1 MAHTKGVVSRG
12 LHKDKLIQTNA
23 DNPLLTVTICG
34 VFGNDETA
42 NADANLIVDAFNV
55 TNETDLTPRELLS
68 QRDEL
73 VDALKLLYDSC
84 NPQDVTKNKR
94 FGGLNLGE
102 TYVGGVSHPSDEA
115 IHKANDLLTKINT
128 KP

>member
-42 NADANLIVDAFNV
+42 NADANLIADAFNV
-55 TNETDLTPRELLS
+55 TNETGLTPRELLS

-73 VDALKLLYDSC
+73 VELIHDAGSQIEYLHDKFS
-84 NPQDVTKNKR
+84 
-94 FGGLNLGE
+94 E
-102 TYVGGVSHPSDEA
+102 TGTGNNVISRIKS
-115 IHKANDLLTKINT
+115 LLTKITT

>member
-55 TNETDLTPRELLS
+55 TNETGLTPRELLS
-68 QRDEL
+68 QRDEFVEL
-73 VDALKLLYDSC
+73 IHDAGSQIEYLHDKFS
-84 NPQDVTKNKR
+84 
-94 FGGLNLGE
+94 E
-102 TYVGGVSHPSDEA
+102 TGTGNNVISRIKS
-115 IHKANDLLTKINT
+115 LLTKITT

>member
-12 LHKDKLIQTNA
+12 LHKGKLIQTNA

-55 TNETDLTPRELLS
+55 TNETGLTPRELLS

-73 VDALKLLYDSC
+73 VELIHDAGSQIVSVLYDVAEFQHESTIRS
-84 NPQDVTKNKR
+84 TK
-94 FGGLNLGE
+94 
-102 TYVGGVSHPSDEA
+102 V
-115 IHKANDLLTKINT
+115 
-128 KP
+128 

>member
-73 VDALKLLYDSC
+73 VEVLKEL
-84 NPQDVTKNKR
+84 VERTKRGKNILRETSTSNKGAWNI
-94 FGGLNLGE
+94 FDTE
-102 TYVGGVSHPSDEA
+102 
-115 IHKANDLLTKINT
+115 KANDLLTKINT

>member
-55 TNETDLTPRELLS
+55 TNETGLTPRELLA

-73 VDALKLLYDSC
+73 VELIHDAGSQIEYLHDKFS
-84 NPQDVTKNKR
+84 
-94 FGGLNLGE
+94 E
-102 TYVGGVSHPSDEA
+102 TGTGNNVISRIKS
-115 IHKANDLLTKINT
+115 LLTKINT